1 MTGVDR
7 SWRVPLA
14 GRAPTDV
21 PDEWA
26 RALAAVA
33 VDLRCRRQGRA
44 ITFDGVQWELTV
56 SAEWVSIGMATLT
69 NDSDL
74 GGFSIG
80 RNYALET
87 TPEQATVW
95 VAEVVQ
101 EELAG
106 YEFVQW
112 PSDGWR
118 LLAPELRDT
127 EAVWVDPSTGGVVL
141 GHRRAVRLTAGSESG
156 DGVPSRYD
164 LTGRSYS
171 STRRPDLRVG
181 AVIDDALRGMVTVAN
196 IGAGT
201 GSYEPAGTVVA
212 VEPSRVMIAQ
222 RPPGSAPAVQ
232 AVAEH
237 LPIGSNSVDAALA
250 VLTVHHWRDV
260 DRGVAELQ
268 RIARNRVVVLTWDH
282 SVTRQFWLL
291 REYLPAA
298 AQTDADLAVPITKLT
313 SLLGNPR
320 IVPLPVP
327 HDCAD
332 GFGGAYWRRPHAY
345 LDPTVQSGM
354 SLFALTPEPLL
365 REGLSRLRA
374 DLSSGAWD
382 RNHQDLL
389 AMEELDLGYRLL
401 IAEQQPPSAELRQ

>member
-1 MTGVDR
+1 M
-7 SWRVPLA
+7 
-14 GRAPTDV
+14 
-21 PDEWA
+21 
-26 RALAAVA
+26 
-33 VDLRCRRQGRA
+33 
-44 ITFDGVQWELTV
+44 
-56 SAEWVSIGMATLT
+56 
-69 NDSDL
+69 
-74 GGFSIG
+74 
-80 RNYALET
+80 
-87 TPEQATVW
+87 
-95 VAEVVQ
+95 
-101 EELAG
+101 
-106 YEFVQW
+106 
-112 PSDGWR
+112 
-118 LLAPELRDT
+118 
-127 EAVWVDPSTGGVVL
+127 
-141 GHRRAVRLTAGSESG
+141 RLTAGSKPG
-156 DGVPSRYD
+156 DGVQPRYD

-171 STRRPDLRVG
+171 STRRPDLRVA

-260 DRGVAELQ
+260 DRGVAELR
-268 RIARNRVVVLTWDH
+268 RIARKRVVILTWDH
-282 SVTRQFWLL
+282 SVIRQFWLL

-298 AQTDADLAVPITKLT
+298 AQTDADLALPITKLT
-313 SLLGNPR
+313 GLLGDPR
-320 IVPLPVP
+320 IVAIPVP

-345 LDPTVQSGM
+345 LDPTIQSGM
-354 SLFALTPEPLL
+354 SLFALTPEPIL

-382 RNHQDLL
+382 RNHQHLL

-401 IAEQQPPSAELRQ
+401 IAESEA